1 MTKLTNPK
9 SRQYRPVQF
18 SNIHR
23 IAKYQIEQH
32 VHAYHMDDNGNV
44 TYYTKVR

>member
-9 SRQYRPVQF
+9 SRSYKQVIF
-18 SNIHR
+18 SSIHR
-23 IAKYQIEQH
+23 IAKYQIESH
-32 VHAYHMDDNGNV
+32 VHAFYMDDAGNV

>member
-9 SRQYRPVQF
+9 SRAYKQVVF

-23 IAKYQIEQH
+23 IAKDQIESH
-32 VHAYHMDDNGNV
+32 VHAYHMDDAGNV

>member
-9 SRQYRPVQF
+9 SRAYKQVIF
-18 SNIHR
+18 SSIHR
-23 IAKYQIEQH
+23 IAKYQIESH
-32 VHAYHMDDNGNV
+32 VHAYHMDDAGNV

>member
-1 MTKLTNPK
+1 MTKLTNPNHHAYK
-9 SRQYRPVQF
+9 QVVF

-32 VHAYHMDDNGNV
+32 VHAYYMDDAGNV